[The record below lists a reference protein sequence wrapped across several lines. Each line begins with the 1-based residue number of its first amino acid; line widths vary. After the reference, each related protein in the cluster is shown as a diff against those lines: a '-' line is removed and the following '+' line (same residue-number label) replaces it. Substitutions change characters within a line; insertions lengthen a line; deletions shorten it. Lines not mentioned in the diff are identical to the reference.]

1 MGLEGLVQAVRHG
14 MPVILDSNSQLI
26 YLNPDAHVVREYRR
40 IIEGAVKPKIGGADS
55 LSTIDGQSIQLLGN
69 VSLLS
74 DLDFMERVGL
84 KAVGLYRSE
93 FFFMI
98 RNEFPTE
105 DAQAEVYQRIASRA
119 VKHEVTIRILDVGGD
134 KPLRYFNFGR
144 EENPAL
150 GWRSIRMLME
160 REDILQPHLKALLRA
175 AQGGNVRLLVP
186 MITLLSEFRAMKV
199 ALQTASNELTRETG
213 NSFLMPPLGVMV
225 EIPSAL
231 LQIEDIAR
239 EADFLCIGTNDLI
252 QYLFAIDRGNERV
265 ARYFHPYHPTFLRA
279 MRTIR
284 EAADKHGKSVTVCG
298 EMAADPEALP
308 LLLGLGLT
316 KLSIAPGA
324 ADSVRE
330 TVAALNYGKCRR
342 LVDRLLVKET
352 EFGLKGEVESAL
364 AAAMRDL

>member
-1 MGLEGLVQAVRHG
+1 
-14 MPVILDSNSQLI
+14 
-26 YLNPDAHVVREYRR
+26 
-40 IIEGAVKPKIGGADS
+40 
-55 LSTIDGQSIQLLGN
+55 
-69 VSLLS
+69 
-74 DLDFMERVGL
+74 
-84 KAVGLYRSE
+84 
-93 FFFMI
+93 
-98 RNEFPTE
+98 
-105 DAQAEVYQRIASRA
+105 
-119 VKHEVTIRILDVGGD
+119 
-134 KPLRYFNFGR
+134 
-144 EENPAL
+144 
-150 GWRSIRMLME
+150 
-160 REDILQPHLKALLRA
+160 
-175 AQGGNVRLLVP
+175 
-186 MITLLSEFRAMKV
+186 
-199 ALQTASNELTRETG
+199 
-213 NSFLMPPLGVMV
+213 MV